1 MGRKKSSGETA
12 TIAATKAT
20 RPSKAA
26 HLHTRPAQLPVPTE
40 TVSLSSLTLDPA
52 NVRQHPERNKQATEA
67 SLKRFGAARSIVV
80 DGKGVVRAGNGT
92 VEAARA
98 AGIDKAIV
106 VDADGDQLVVVRRK
120 DWSPSEATAY
130 AIADNRVAE
139 HATWEETG
147 LAEVLRS
154 LQSEDFDLSAVGYT
168 SAEVDSLIS
177 GLGSSLLG
185 GDGTEVDDPQGEWKG
200 MPEFEGEDN
209 RPVAQLT
216 VYFASESDKE
226 QFGQLIGQAMTAQ
239 TKWVWHPPRESPKG
253 MRYAETEQ

>member
-1 MGRKKSSGETA
+1 MGRKKSSGETG
-12 TIAATKAT
+12 TATKAT
-20 RPSKAA
+20 RSR
-26 HLHTRPAQLPVPTE
+26 LAQLPVPTE

-168 SAEVDSLIS
+168 STEVDSLIS

-185 GDGTEVDDPQGEWKG
+185 GDGTEVDDPEGEWKG
-200 MPEFEGEDN
+200 MPEFENPPAAAQTIHCHFATAEDVRAFAEMVGRDI
-209 RPVAQLT
+209 RPETKTLWFPEQPKPKP
-216 VYFASESDKE
+216 SESV
-226 QFGQLIGQAMTAQ
+226 
-239 TKWVWHPPRESPKG
+239 WVASD
-253 MRYAETEQ
+253 Q